1 MGKKSTKHLCP
12 RNMKNSHKFQKK
24 RQPITKRARNC
35 TKENTHSI
43 HPLQLPGRCKSKA
56 HRSTVSHSP
65 PPRPPLAH
73 RKADGLT
80 GECGRGSRSWLC
92 WGGGC
97 GCKLAQPLSY
107 PLKLTPHTSQLWTYY
122 VTPQQPLKTYSNTT
136 GQSNWKTLNCQ
147 VTHGRKGK
155 KEKTEKWNTVGT
167 QTENYK

>member
-1 MGKKSTKHLCP
+1 MSTKYEKFPQIPKEETAYYKMGKKL
-12 RNMKNSHKFQKK
+12 HKRKYPQ
-24 RQPITKRARNC
+24 
-35 TKENTHSI
+35 
-43 HPLQLPGRCKSKA
+43 
-56 HRSTVSHSP
+56 HSP
-65 PPRPPLAH
+65 SSVTREVQIKSTPLYCVTQPPPPPVAH